1 MGWEYWVA
9 MALMNMY
16 ASNEKKKAY
25 DKSRRDQAAIRAD
38 NEAKRLALEKQT
50 SATQKDL
57 LQVVDKGN
65 VTKDS
70 KIQSQRIADLMSER
84 RSETPDAIVSRNSP
98 QIVKDAM
105 SAANDA
111 VTAKVNKQGLSKAAL
126 QSLTGQFDKYAGE
139 FGDANTEAQN
149 VAGKLKGNEGV
160 MNIGMREASDPYS
173 QSGDFLQ
180 KLTAF
185 FSMYAMS
192 QGGKGDPEVVDNTTD
207 GVSGTSYR
215 TKNPSPDYSYYG
227 PQ

>member
-38 NEAKRLALEKQT
+38 NENKRLALEKITKAKQD
-50 SATQKDL
+50 DL

-65 VTKDS
+65 VVKDS
-70 KIQSQRIADLMSER
+70 KIESQRIADLMSER
-84 RSETPDAIVSRNSP
+84 RGTTPDAIVSKGSP
-98 QIVKDAM
+98 QIVQDAM
-105 SAANDA
+105 RTANEA
-111 VTAKVNKQGLSKAAL
+111 MTEKVDRQGDRLGVLK
-126 QSLTGQFDKYAGE
+126 SLTNQFDKYAE
-139 FGDANTEAQN
+139 DFGDANAQAQN

-173 QSGDFLQ
+173 QTGDWLQ
-180 KLTAF
+180 NLTDL

-192 QGGKGDPEVVDNTTD
+192 QGKGSPEVVDNTKD
-207 GVSGTSYR
+207 GVSGTSH
-215 TKNPSPDYSYYG
+215 TKNPSPSYSYYG